1 MYNRWY
7 YHTWKV
13 QITYGI
19 NTKNKK
25 QKPKQKTEK
34 TQESYMYDYDTI
46 LMVYCS
52 VL

>member
-25 QKPKQKTEK
+25 QKQKTEK
-34 TQESYMYDYDTI
+34 TQERYMYDYDTI
-46 LMVYCS
+46 LMVYCG